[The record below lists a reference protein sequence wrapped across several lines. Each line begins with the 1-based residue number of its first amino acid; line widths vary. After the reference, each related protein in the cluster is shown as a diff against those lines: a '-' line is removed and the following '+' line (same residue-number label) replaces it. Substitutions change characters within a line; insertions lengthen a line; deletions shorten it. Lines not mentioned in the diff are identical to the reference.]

1 MKITFGPNDYIEIVG
16 SGENPELT
24 KWGLDVCKFA
34 LERRIELEKAKP
46 ETPVTEDE
54 ADGDI
59 ERPEIWQCYF
69 QKNKKGVKKTKK
81 NQKTPTD
88 PVTESIT
95 EDITDDSC
103 EIDRC
108 ICDTDDKRTLMKD
121 FYESPFYEILK
132 EIMRSDMDK
141 VKCKVSIKESC
152 TYFPVIDFN
161 TGVRVICIDSEI
173 LDRFKIYPV
182 LIDRKIPFS
191 FRIPKS
197 GVKTRII
204 YSDICRE
211 SPMVIALSL
220 KKLIIG

>member
-16 SGENPELT
+16 SGENCELT

-46 ETPVTEDE
+46 ETPDT
-54 ADGDI
+54 G
-59 ERPEIWQCYF
+59 
-69 QKNKKGVKKTKK
+69 KT
-81 NQKTPTD
+81 QTD
-88 PVTESIT
+88 PVSPQEPVTESIT

-141 VKCKVSIKESC
+141 VKCKVSIKDSC